1 MKKLMMFSVL
11 LVSSAVIAAES
22 AAPQPAKKHTPEE
35 RRAAILARTG
45 GPIARPAKE
54 PGICFLNL
62 QKKVPADGMRYAIS
76 GICGVFQMSAYVREG
91 KAGDEKNLKALVGR
105 HVAVI
110 AVVDEPGAPKLLV
123 SPDESWAKINV
134 AALETDKPNEY
145 TLKLRLNKEM
155 WRACAFVCGGCY
167 TESPACLLK
176 PARNLQELDAIKGT
190 TIGPDSFLRI
200 HSYLVDAKCAPAGMT
215 TYRNAVMEGWAPAPT
230 NDIQRAVWDAVKSAK

>member
-1 MKKLMMFSVL
+1 MSENNRKRGRFAAYYVSLHAVKCSKNRPQTWDALSLTGIAELLMPM
-11 LVSSAVIAAES
+11 
-22 AAPQPAKKHTPEE
+22 T
-35 RRAAILARTG
+35 
-45 GPIARPAKE
+45 
-54 PGICFLNL
+54 
-62 QKKVPADGMRYAIS
+62 
-76 GICGVFQMSAYVREG
+76 
-91 KAGDEKNLKALVGR
+91 
-105 HVAVI
+105 
-110 AVVDEPGAPKLLV
+110 
-123 SPDESWAKINV
+123 DESWAKINV
-134 AALETDKPNEY
+134 AALATDKPNEY

-176 PARNLQELDAIKGT
+176 PARDLQELDAIKGT